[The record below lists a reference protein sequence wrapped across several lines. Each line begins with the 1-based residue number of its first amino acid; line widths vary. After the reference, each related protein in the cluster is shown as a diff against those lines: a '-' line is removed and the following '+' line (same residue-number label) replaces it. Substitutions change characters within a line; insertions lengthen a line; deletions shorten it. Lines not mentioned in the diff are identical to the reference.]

1 MLNYGDEIYSAVAPA
16 TPSKLDPI
24 HHQRLHSFSAL
35 QAIKTLD
42 SPHHLVLRKQL
53 WLRCIASRNKEII
66 FYWVPVDVQG
76 NEQADSAARSRVHSL
91 PVSYRSAEIVQLA
104 NQDYGVCIKRAD
116 DYCGIIYDRNT
127 NDGDYSFTLSGD
139 TNTLLPYLI
148 GTFEAN
154 SRNED
159 CTTDYVVIPGGRYTM
174 YANDIT
180 TFPADRYCGLGFP
193 YTVTTTAQPFVLYFK
208 TDGDELLD
216 NSNRGFS
223 LNYRQIISCV

>member
-1 MLNYGDEIYSAVAPA
+1 MVTGGMSSVPIICGYNSGQHFYYDVDPDGGHVKLTIDRSNITLLATWDIVIAQISCGSRYRAPEGCLQYYTA
-16 TPSKLDPI
+16 TVGTISSFNFLPSNTP
-24 HHQRLHSFSAL
+24 
-35 QAIKTLD
+35 
-42 SPHHLVLRKQL
+42 
-53 WLRCIASRNKEII
+53 
-66 FYWVPVDVQG
+66 
-76 NEQADSAARSRVHSL
+76 L
-91 PVSYRSAEIVQLA
+91 PPGAEIVQLA

-216 NSNRGFS
+216 NCNRGFS